1 MRLVRLK
8 PQGTGVR
15 EANLALKPTKCFIGY
30 TELVFIGHKVGQV
43 GVAPNDDLIS
53 KIKQATPPTTK
64 KELSSFL
71 GSVGYYRAF
80 VPNFAAIAV
89 SLTDLTKKGSPNVLV
104 WTDVHDQAF
113 RTLKQCVS
121 SPPVLRLPDVSK
133 PFILQTDASSEG
145 IGAILLQKEGQ
156 IKHPVAFASK
166 KLLPREKNYSA
177 IEREALVKCLGNSE
191 I

>member
-64 KELSSFL
+64 KELRSFL
-71 GSVGYYRAF
+71 GLVGYYRAF

-89 SLTDLTKKGSPNVLV
+89 SLSDLTKKV
-104 WTDVHDQAF
+104 
-113 RTLKQCVS
+113 
-121 SPPVLRLPDVSK
+121 RLMFLYGLMYTIK
-133 PFILQTDASSEG
+133 PFVL
-145 IGAILLQKEGQ
+145 
-156 IKHPVAFASK
+156 
-166 KLLPREKNYSA
+166 
-177 IEREALVKCLGNSE
+177 
-191 I
+191 